1 MKKNIE
7 IIDNSENLEK
17 TIKRIWTRNVFF
29 MWWYALFFVVTIIRA
44 TFNRICQIPRVFHN
58 AYYNNNRAYTRKIS
72 QYKWLEEWNLLV
84 DSNYWKL
91 WVMFLFFFSISLAK
105 TLYHLGKILFFLW
118 KHVIKPILWM
128 LVVLTAAKTI
138 SEGLS
143 GRKIP

>member
-7 IIDNSENLEK
+7 IIDDSEKLEQ

-29 MWWYALFFVVTIIRA
+29 MWWYALIFLATVIRA
-44 TFNRICQIPRVFHN
+44 SFNRVCQIPRLIHN
-58 AYYNNNRAYTRKIS
+58 LYYKDHRPYIRKVSKYQWI
-72 QYKWLEEWNLLV
+72 ENWNILV

-91 WVMFLFFFSISLAK
+91 LVMFLFFFTIALSK

-128 LVVLTAAKTI
+128 LVVLSVAKTI
-138 SEGLS
+138 SDGLS
-143 GRKIP
+143 SKNN